1 MGRELL
7 LRIKEIELDNFK
19 SFGKHTL
26 VPLLD
31 GFTTISGP
39 NGSGKSN
46 IIDSLLFALGL
57 SSTRSMRAER
67 LPDLLNNLSGK
78 NEAKVTVRFTNDA
91 DAQIEVSRRI
101 RVKDNGYTSTYVLNG
116 KNATLTEVHEEL
128 TKYNVSPTGYN
139 VIMQGDVTGI
149 VTMSATERRK
159 IIDELAGIA
168 EFDRR
173 IDQANNELG
182 AVAEK
187 VEHQKIVLAEIMLRL
202 DQLRSDRDQALK
214 YLDLKTQKESV
225 ARDLIFVKCQELE
238 QKSAHELKEIEKLDE
253 KEAQLLEKLDLAEK
267 NLFALR
273 AQMSQIDQE
282 IREKGG
288 NEQLLLRQE
297 LETSRGELTREEN
310 KLSNING
317 QVGEKNKLLKSIQAQ
332 IKAIDKH
339 LSDIEKQKKQHR
351 ADQEA
356 VQLGLMEKQGQ
367 FSAVMAEIEVLR
379 QEKDRSSDKVTTLHT
394 DLQNLRE
401 QKHAFDVRR
410 TTLATRREAVDKEV
424 TKLRELAT
432 EHISKSAET
441 KKFVQGLA
449 SKSVDHEALALG
461 IDRTVRQ
468 LEDELESTREEI
480 ETKRGALETV
490 SRRLIELETTRE
502 VAGESGYGRAVEAVL
517 SAGIEGVHGTI
528 GQLGKVHDE
537 YTVALETAIGQR
549 LSHIVVDDDHVAQ
562 RCIEFLK
569 AKQAGRAT
577 FIPLN
582 KIASQPP
589 GLLPNRPGVIDFAY
603 NLIDFSARFTKAFQ
617 YACGQ
622 TIVMDNMEN
631 ARKLLNQVRMVTCEG
646 ELFDKSGTMAGG
658 VDGKQKLHFSH
669 KGETDIAVLKQT
681 SKTLT
686 DQIKW
691 LQDSLKE
698 LANTLAEEREKSGT
712 ARTDLAQRTAELETK
727 RKLSQDLDN
736 EIEAVKPK
744 LRAAGDEIDAIDQEV
759 NQVDNELK
767 ELVKQITRM
776 EEALDQVRDKGSKSK
791 IEILIHESEELRADV
806 EAVEREFKE
815 LQRLID
821 TAETEERLELNNR
834 AKLTEQL
841 NALSLEIQ
849 EIETQKPAHEAA
861 IAALKTAI
869 AEMEKKV
876 SALSDELETLRQA
889 KEQIHEKVTATEVER
904 TKADQE
910 ILRIGEQRKERKIA
924 NFEITRELESLQD
937 EINRLRAENPE
948 YEPPNAATVEQ
959 LKHQVDRLERRMRA
973 LEPVNM
979 KALEEFNQT
988 DERQRELNEHLDT
1001 LGQEK
1006 DLLMQRIAGFD
1017 EIKRNRFMEA
1027 FDAINGNFQEIFA
1040 DLSHGHGRLELENHA
1055 DPFAGGLIIRAQ
1067 PRDKKMQ
1074 RIEALSGGEKSLT
1087 ALSFVFAFQ
1096 RFAPAPFYAFDEV
1109 DMMLDGSNAERLAR
1123 MVKQQSESAQF
1134 VVVSL
1139 RRPMI
1144 ENADHAIGV
1153 SLRADGYSRVVGI
1166 REIHIPDDEPVP
1178 ESAIA

>member
-1 MGRELL
+1 

-78 NEAKVTVRFTNDA
+78 NEAKVTVRFTNDEGA
-91 DAQIEVSRRI
+91 EIEVSRRI
-101 RVKDNGYTSTYVLNG
+101 RVKDNGYTSTYTLNG

-128 TKYNVSPTGYN
+128 IKYNVSPTGYN

-159 IIDELAGIA
+159 IIDELAGVA

-182 AVAEK
+182 AVGEK
-187 VEHQKIVLAEIMLRL
+187 IEHQKIVLAEIMIRL
-202 DQLRSDRDQALK
+202 EQLKADRDQALK
-214 YLDLKTQKESV
+214 YLDLKSQKESV
-225 ARDLIFVKCQELE
+225 ERDLIFVKCQELE
-238 QKSAHELKEIEKLDE
+238 TKASNELKEIEKLNE
-253 KEAQLLEKLDLAEK
+253 KETELLEKLDQAEK

-288 NEQLLLRQE
+288 NEQLLIRQE
-297 LETSRGELTREEN
+297 LETARGELTREEN

-332 IKAIDKH
+332 IKTIDKH

-394 DLQNLRE
+394 DLQKLRD
-401 QKHAFDVRR
+401 QKHTFDMRR
-410 TTLATRREAVDKEV
+410 TTLTTRREAVDKEV

-432 EHISKSAET
+432 EYISKSSET
-441 KKFVQGLA
+441 KRFVLGLE
-449 SKSVDHEALALG
+449 SKHVDHEALVVG

-480 ETKRGALETV
+480 ESKRTALESV

-517 SAGIEGVHGTI
+517 DSGIAGVHGTI
-528 GQLGKVHDE
+528 GQLGKVNDQ

-549 LSHIVVDDDHVAQ
+549 LSHIVVEDDQVAQ
-562 RCIEFLK
+562 SCIEYLK

-603 NLIDFSARFTKAFQ
+603 NLIDFSPRFTKAFQ

-622 TIVMDNMEN
+622 TVVMDNMEN
-631 ARKLLNQVRMVTCEG
+631 ARKLLNQVRMVTCDG

-658 VDGKQKLHFSH
+658 FDNKQKLHFSH
-669 KGETDIAVLKQT
+669 KGETDLAVLKQT
-681 SKTLT
+681 SKTLS

-691 LQDSLKE
+691 LQDNLKE
-698 LANTLAEEREKSGT
+698 LNNTLIEEREKSGK
-712 ARTDLAQRTAELETK
+712 ARTDLAQRQAELEAK
-727 RKLSQDLDN
+727 RKLSQDLDTN
-736 EIEAVKPK
+736 IEEVKPK
-744 LRAAGDEIDAIDQEV
+744 LRSAGDEIDAIDQEV
-759 NQVDNELK
+759 NQIDNELK
-767 ELVKQITRM
+767 ELIKQITKM
-776 EEALDQVRDKGSKSK
+776 EEALEQVRDKGSKSK
-791 IEILIHESEELRADV
+791 IEILIHESEELRSDV
-806 EAVEREFKE
+806 EAIEKEFKE
-815 LQRLID
+815 IQRLID
-821 TAETEERLELNNR
+821 TAETEERLEQANR
-834 AKLTEQL
+834 LKLTEQL
-841 NALSLEIQ
+841 TALMTEIQ
-849 EIETQKPAHEAA
+849 EIETQKPAHEAT
-861 IAALKTAI
+861 ITALKTAI

-876 SALSDELETLRQA
+876 SALSDELESLREA
-889 KEQIHEKVTATEVER
+889 KDQIHEKVTATEVER

-910 ILRIGEQRKERKIA
+910 ILHVGEQRKERKIA
-924 NFEITRELESLQD
+924 HFEITKELESLQE
-937 EINRLRAENPE
+937 EITRLRAENPD
-948 YEPPNAATVEQ
+948 YQPPNAATVEQ
-959 LKHQVDRLERRMRA
+959 LKHQVERLERRMRA

-979 KALEEFNQT
+979 KALEEYNHT
-988 DERQRELNEHLDT
+988 DERQKELNEHLDT
-1001 LGQEK
+1001 LGMEK
-1006 DLLMQRIAGFD
+1006 DVILQRIAGYD
-1017 EIKRNRFMEA
+1017 ELKRKTFMEA
-1027 FDAINGNFQEIFA
+1027 FDAINLNFQEIFA
-1040 DLSHGHGRLELENHA
+1040 ELSHGHGRLELENPA

-1096 RFAPAPFYAFDEV
+1096 RYAPAPFYAFDEV

-1123 MVKQQSESAQF
+1123 MVKRQSESAQF

-1166 REIHIPDDEPVP
+1166 REIQLPDEPEP
-1178 ESAIA
+1178 EAAA